1 MSDLEIEIEEN
12 RQLKLEM
19 DALTEKIK
27 QLNRINNQLVFSYTN
42 IWSSLFLSF
51 DQFFRKSINN
61 FWLTSH

>member
-19 DALTEKIK
+19 DALAEKIK

-51 DQFFRKSINN
+51 DQFVRKLINN
-61 FWLTSH
+61 FSLTPH

>member
-1 MSDLEIEIEEN
+1 MSDLEIKIEEN

-42 IWSSLFLSF
+42 I
-51 DQFFRKSINN
+51 
-61 FWLTSH
+61 